1 MCLVHHSSDQ
11 KIIQI
16 SYLNQNTQRFQK
28 VQNWAENNQCK
39 LIFLK
44 EKKTKGLLNSY
55 IYINHTSHLRYLDC
69 KKKK

>member
-28 VQNWAENNQCK
+28 VQNWAKNND
-39 LIFLK
+39 IHIPNLK
-44 EKKTKGLLNSY
+44 KHAYVS
-55 IYINHTSHLRYLDC
+55 
-69 KKKK
+69 